1 MQRRHFI
8 ASGLAALAWSGIGP
22 AAAAQGAGELSA
34 RAFATLLGQ
43 TFLLY
48 NGARGLRVQLVKVT
62 QAAHRPGTRQFT
74 LAFAGD
80 QAEALPSETY
90 ELEHPATGKLM
101 LYLETTRRGQHGVLY
116 RADFNLL
123 A

>member
-8 ASGLAALAWSGIGP
+8 ASGIAALVWCGVGSGS
-22 AAAAQGAGELSA
+22 AAAAGELSA
-34 RAFATLLGQ
+34 SAFSTLLGQ
-43 TFLLY
+43 TFMLY
-48 NGARGLRVQLVKVT
+48 NGARGLRVRLVKVT
-62 QAAHRPGTRQFT
+62 QAAPGSGTRQFT
-74 LAFAGD
+74 LCFTGD
-80 QAEALPSETY
+80 RAEALPSDTY

-101 LYLETTRRGQHGVLY
+101 LYLETTRRGQHGALY